1 MTGRVDHAAL
11 RTNQAFII
19 GLLVLSFVMD
29 WRWMVVIVA
38 LVMAL
43 GTAWPRWGLFQA
55 IYRSFLRDRFV
66 RPEILEDNP
75 EPHRFS
81 QGFGAA
87 VLALA
92 AVLFSTG
99 PPAVA
104 WAVVGLV
111 VLLAGINLFAGF
123 CAGCFLYYWLARLE
137 VRGFT
142 AKPIGGTV
150 PGRRPG

>member
-1 MTGRVDHAAL
+1 MTGRVDHGAL

-19 GLLVLSFVMD
+19 GLLVMSFVMD
-29 WRWMVVIVA
+29 WPWMVLIVA
-38 LVMAL
+38 LAMAI
-43 GTAWPRWGLFQA
+43 GAAWLRWGLFAA

-66 RPEILEDNP
+66 RSELLEDNP

-87 VLALA
+87 VLAIA
-92 AVLFSTG
+92 VVLFSTG
-99 PPAVA
+99 SAAVA

-142 AKPIGGTV
+142 AKPIEGTV
-150 PGRRPG
+150 PGMRPG